1 MDEMLNRILACM
13 GPAHG
18 AGKALAE
25 HLGVSPNVV
34 TNWKNGSLHSYRKY
48 IDKIAEFYGVPAAYL
63 RGETDE
69 KKDAAAREAIGD
81 EFIAFYGAVKE
92 DLTEDDL
99 DDLRVAMQAKAER
112 NRRRKTGE

>member
-13 GPAHG
+13 GPTHG

-48 IDKIAEFYGVPAAYL
+48 VDKIAAFYGVSADYL
-63 RGETDE
+63 RGETE
-69 KKDAAAREAIGD
+69 ERSGSVVKDAAGD
-81 EFIAFYGAVKE
+81 EFIAFYGSVKE

-99 DDLRVAMQAKAER
+99 DDIRVAMQAKAER
-112 NRRRKTGE
+112 NRKRKTGE